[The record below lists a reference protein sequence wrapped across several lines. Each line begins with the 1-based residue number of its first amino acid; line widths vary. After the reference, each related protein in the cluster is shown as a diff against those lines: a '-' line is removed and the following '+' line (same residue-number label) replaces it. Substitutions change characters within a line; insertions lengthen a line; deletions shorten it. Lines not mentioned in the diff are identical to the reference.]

1 MNKLLTILFLSLVTA
16 KASAQ
21 LNTFEPGQTIRADE
35 MNENFEYLDD
45 RVTSIGGSS
54 VGCSNELLSGTWA
67 AQSFYDFERET
78 VVIDFY
84 DDGTAVAEITGP
96 DPISGLQLTYS
107 LDADCSIK
115 VEFDKVE
122 FEDATGEGFLA
133 YNGFVMT
140 LVFYRPTTADEN
152 PTLYV
157 KVGS

>member
-1 MNKLLTILFLSLVTA
+1 MNKLLTIFFLSLVTA

-21 LNTFEPGQTIRADE
+21 LNTFESGQTIRADE

-96 DPISGLQLTYS
+96 DPISSLQLTYS

-115 VEFDKVE
+115 VEVE
-122 FEDATGEGFLA
+122 LEGATGEGFLA

-140 LVFYRPTTADEN
+140 LVFYKPTTDEED
-152 PTLYV
+152 PLLLV

>member
-1 MNKLLTILFLSLVTA
+1 MNKLLTIFFLSLVTA

-21 LNTFEPGQTIRADE
+21 LNTFESGQTIRADE

-45 RVTSIGGSS
+45 RVTSIGGSP

-84 DDGTAVAEITGP
+84 GDGTAVAELTGP
-96 DPISGLQLTYS
+96 SATSGLQLTYS
-107 LDADCSIK
+107 LDTDCSIK
-115 VEFDKVE
+115 VDLEGR
-122 FEDATGEGFLA
+122 TGEGFLA

-140 LVFYRPTTADEN
+140 LVFYKPTTEEED
-152 PTLYV
+152 PFLFV